1 MSLPG
6 SYNLQIYQGQTYTQ
20 IIVWTAGPGLA
31 GAYPNQTPP
40 VGSTPIPVDLTGYT
54 ATMQFRPYQSPS
66 APLYYDASGDI
77 ILGGTAGTISLSIPS
92 TATEDFTW
100 FSAYYDLFLTSSQG
114 VETPLLAGTVTIQP
128 AVSAA

>member
-1 MSLPG
+1 VSLPG
-6 SYNLQIYQGQTYTQ
+6 NYPIVIYQGQTYTQ

-54 ATMQFRPYQSPS
+54 ATMQFRPWQSPS

-100 FSAYYDLFLTSSQG
+100 FSAFYDLFLTSSQG
-114 VETPLLAGTVTIQP
+114 IETPLLAGTVTVQS
-128 AVSAA
+128 AVSAV

>member
-6 SYNLQIYQGQTYTQ
+6 TYNLTIYQGQTYTQ

-54 ATMQFRPYQSPS
+54 ATMQFRPYQNPN

-77 ILGGTAGTISLSIPS
+77 ILGGIAGTISLSIPS
-92 TATEDFTW
+92 SATEDFTW
-100 FSAYYDLFLTSSQG
+100 FNAYYDFFSTRAQG
-114 VETPLLAGTVTIQP
+114 IADAAFDGTVTIQP
-128 AVSAA
+128 AVSAV

>member
-1 MSLPG
+1 VSLPG
-6 SYNLQIYQGQTYTQ
+6 NYPIVIYQGQTYTQ
-20 IIVWTAGPGLA
+20 IIIWTAGPGLA

>member
-6 SYNLQIYQGQTYTQ
+6 TYNLVIYQGQTYTQ

-31 GAYPNQTPP
+31 GAFPNQTPA

-54 ATMQFRPYQSPS
+54 ATMQFRPFQNPN

-77 ILGGTAGTISLSIPS
+77 ILGGVTGTISLSIPS
-92 TATEDFTW
+92 SATEDFTW
-100 FSAYYDLFLTSSQG
+100 FNAYYDLLLTSSQG
-114 VETPLLAGTVTIQP
+114 IVVPLLTGTVTIQP

>member
-6 SYNLQIYQGQTYTQ
+6 TYPLTIYQGQTFTQ
-20 IIVWTAGPGLA
+20 VIVWTAGPGLA
-31 GAYPNQTPP
+31 GAAPNQTPP

-54 ATMQFRPYQSPS
+54 ATMQIRPFQNPS

-92 TATEDFTW
+92 SATETFTW
-100 FSAYYDLFLTSSQG
+100 FNAYYDLFLTSSQG
-114 VETPLLAGTVTIQP
+114 VETPLLAGTVTILP
-128 AVSAA
+128 AVSAV

>member
-1 MSLPG
+1 MSLPAT
-6 SYNLQIYQGQTYTQ
+6 YPLTIYQGQTFTQ
-20 IIVWTAGPGLA
+20 VIVWTAGPGLA

-66 APLYYDASGDI
+66 APLYYDASSDI
-77 ILGGTAGTISLSIPS
+77 ILGGTTGTISLSIPS

-128 AVSAA
+128 AVSAV

>member
-6 SYNLQIYQGQTYTQ
+6 TYNLVIYQGQTYIQ

-31 GAYPNQTPP
+31 GAFPNQTPA

-54 ATMQFRPYQSPS
+54 ATMQIRAAQLLI
-66 APLYYDASGDI
+66 APLLYDASGDI
-77 ILGGTAGTISLSIPS
+77 ILGGTSGTITLSIPS

-100 FSAYYDLFLTSSQG
+100 FSGFYDLFLTSSQG
-114 VETPLLAGTVTIQP
+114 IETPLLAGTVTIQQ
-128 AVSAA
+128 AVCAV